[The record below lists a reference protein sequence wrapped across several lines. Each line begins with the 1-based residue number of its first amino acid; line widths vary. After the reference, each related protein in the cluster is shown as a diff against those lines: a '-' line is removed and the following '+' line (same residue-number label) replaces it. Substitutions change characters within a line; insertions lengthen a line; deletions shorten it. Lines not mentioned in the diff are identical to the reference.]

1 MKIKIRSKS
10 LMGTYR
16 KNGNL
21 VQDYHIITN
30 ESKEYKMQ
38 VETINGKKKIS
49 YFDIHFV
56 SNAGRMNF
64 V

>member
-1 MKIKIRSKS
+1 
-10 LMGTYR
+10 MGTYK
-16 KNGNL
+16 KNENIIK
-21 VQDYHIITN
+21 DYHIITSDN
-30 ESKEYKMQ
+30 KEYKMQ
-38 VETINGKKKIS
+38 VENIDGKKKIS